1 VDFSLFCLWNHE
13 GTVKMF
19 FTMATTIC
27 EALCKNNQFK
37 FSGLFS
43 HFLHLELSGVNVFN
57 VVYKTESIG
66 IFPGILAIFLAF
78 CQFLS

>member
-1 VDFSLFCLWNHE
+1 VDFSLFCLWSHE

-27 EALCKNNQFK
+27 EALCKNNQFE

-43 HFLHLELSGVNVFN
+43 HFLHLALPGVNV
-57 VVYKTESIG
+57 VYETESIG